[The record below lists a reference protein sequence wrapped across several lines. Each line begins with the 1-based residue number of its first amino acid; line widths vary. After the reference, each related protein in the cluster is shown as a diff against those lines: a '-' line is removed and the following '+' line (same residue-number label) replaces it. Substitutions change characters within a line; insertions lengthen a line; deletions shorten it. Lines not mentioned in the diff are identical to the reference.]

1 MIDIHYRWMEE
12 RELFRLADID
22 RAERIHTGYEVQD
35 GKLLALAV
43 DWDVPGFLRE
53 GSGEHSLAHQIDS
66 CQGHLLA
73 GGKIIGAFAGDKLAG
88 IGILTPEVRPKM
100 AQLAYLHVSRAYR
113 RKGIATH
120 LTREMIAYAHQGGA
134 DRVYVSATPSE
145 SAVGFYTSQGF
156 RLCPEPLPELFELE
170 PEDIHMI
177 LELWA

>member
-1 MIDIHYRWMEE
+1 MKNIHYRWMEE
-12 RELFRLADID
+12 GELSRLADID
-22 RAERIHTGYEVQD
+22 RGERIHTGYEVRD
-35 GKLLALAV
+35 GKLQALSG

-53 GSGEHSLAHQIDS
+53 GNGENSLAHQIKF
-66 CQGHLLA
+66 CLGHLLA
-73 GGKIIGAFAGDKLAG
+73 GGKMIGAFAGGKLAG
-88 IGILTPEVRPKM
+88 IGILTPDVRPKM

-120 LTREMIAYAHQGGA
+120 LTQEMIAYARQHGA
-134 DRVYVSATPSE
+134 HRVYVSATPSE

-177 LELWA
+177 LEL